1 LRIQIL
7 HFAQNNKNERN
18 YKPQKLYTM
27 LTELT
32 IKEFINKVISNDPV
46 PGGGSVSALNGALAG
61 ALAAMVANLT
71 IGRKKYAEVNDI
83 MVELSS
89 RFEKLSSRLIEDVD
103 RDSDAYNRVF
113 AAFKMPKDTDEEK
126 QVRSEAIQRETKYAA
141 QVPMEVARAVYE
153 VLPMIDTVAQKGN
166 SNAVTDACVSMMCA
180 RTAILGALL
189 NVRINL
195 TSIKDE
201 AFVTAMRE
209 EADTIET
216 HTILQEQA
224 LLEYAKTIL

>member
-1 LRIQIL
+1 
-7 HFAQNNKNERN
+7 
-18 YKPQKLYTM
+18 M

-46 PGGGSVSALNGALAG
+46 PGGGSVSALNGALAA
-61 ALAAMVANLT
+61 ALSAMVANLT
-71 IGRKKYAEVNDI
+71 IGRKKYVEVNDL
-83 MVELSS
+83 MVELSA
-89 RFEKLSSRLIEDVD
+89 RFEKLSQKLVEDVD

-113 AAFKMPKDTDEEK
+113 AAFKMPKETDEEK
-126 QVRSEAIQRETKYAA
+126 QARSEAIQRETKYAA

-153 VLPMIDTVAQKGN
+153 VLPQIDAIAQKGN

-209 EADTIET
+209 EADTIEA
-216 HTILQEQA
+216 HTIMQEQA

>member
-1 LRIQIL
+1 
-7 HFAQNNKNERN
+7 
-18 YKPQKLYTM
+18 M

-89 RFEKLSSRLIEDVD
+89 RFEKLSSHLIEDVD

-201 AFVTAMRE
+201 AFVNAMRE
-209 EADTIET
+209 EADTIEA

-224 LLEYAKTIL
+224 LLEYSKTIL

>member
-1 LRIQIL
+1 
-7 HFAQNNKNERN
+7 
-18 YKPQKLYTM
+18 M

-201 AFVTAMRE
+201 TFVTAMRE

>member
-1 LRIQIL
+1 
-7 HFAQNNKNERN
+7 
-18 YKPQKLYTM
+18 M

-166 SNAVTDACVSMMCA
+166 SNAVTDACVSRMCA

-201 AFVTAMRE
+201 AFVNAMRE
-209 EADTIET
+209 EADTIEA

>member
-1 LRIQIL
+1 
-7 HFAQNNKNERN
+7 
-18 YKPQKLYTM
+18 M

-71 IGRKKYAEVNDI
+71 IGRKKYAEINDI

-201 AFVTAMRE
+201 AFVNAMRE
-209 EADTIET
+209 EADTIEA

>member
-1 LRIQIL
+1 
-7 HFAQNNKNERN
+7 
-18 YKPQKLYTM
+18 M

-32 IKEFINKVISNDPV
+32 IKDFISKVISNDPV
-46 PGGGSVSALNGALAG
+46 PGGGSVSALNGALAA
-61 ALAAMVANLT
+61 ALSAMVANLT
-71 IGRKKYAEVNDI
+71 VGRKKYVEVNDL
-83 MVELSS
+83 MQELST
-89 RFEKLSSRLIEDVD
+89 RFQKLSQKLIEDVD

-113 AAFKMPKDTDEEK
+113 AAFKLPKETDEEK
-126 QVRSEAIQRETKYAA
+126 QLRSEAIQQETKYAA

-153 VLPMIDTVAQKGN
+153 VLPQIDAIAQKGN

-201 AFVTAMRE
+201 AFVNAMRE
-209 EADTIET
+209 EADTIEA

-224 LLEYAKTIL
+224 LLDYARKIL

>member
-1 LRIQIL
+1 
-7 HFAQNNKNERN
+7 
-18 YKPQKLYTM
+18 M

-32 IKEFINKVISNDPV
+32 IKDFISKVISNDPV
-46 PGGGSVSALNGALAG
+46 PGGGSVSALNGALAA
-61 ALAAMVANLT
+61 ALSAMVANLT
-71 IGRKKYAEVNDI
+71 VGRKKYAEVNDL
-83 MVELSS
+83 MQELSTG
-89 RFEKLSSRLIEDVD
+89 FEKLSHKLIEDVD

-113 AAFKMPKDTDEEK
+113 AAFKLPKETDEEK
-126 QVRSEAIQRETKYAA
+126 QLRSEAIQQETKYAA

-153 VLPMIDTVAQKGN
+153 VLPQIDAIAQKGN

-201 AFVTAMRE
+201 AFVNAMRE
-209 EADTIET
+209 EADTIEA

-224 LLEYAKTIL
+224 LLDYARTIL

>member
-1 LRIQIL
+1 
-7 HFAQNNKNERN
+7 
-18 YKPQKLYTM
+18 M

-46 PGGGSVSALNGALAG
+46 PGGGSVSALNGALA
-61 ALAAMVANLT
+61 ASLSAMVANLT
-71 IGRKKYAEVNDI
+71 VGRKKYAEVNDI
-83 MVELSS
+83 MEEMSS

-113 AAFKMPKDTDEEK
+113 AAFKLPKETDEEK
-126 QVRSEAIQRETKYAA
+126 KVRSEAIQRETKYAA
-141 QVPMEVARAVYE
+141 QVPMEVARTVYE
-153 VLPMIDTVAQKGN
+153 VLPMIDAIAQKGN

-201 AFVTAMRE
+201 AFVKAMSD
-209 EADTIET
+209 EADAIEA

-224 LLEYAKTIL
+224 LLEYVKTIL

>member
-1 LRIQIL
+1 
-7 HFAQNNKNERN
+7 
-18 YKPQKLYTM
+18 M

-32 IKEFINKVISNDPV
+32 IKEFINKIISNDPV

-201 AFVTAMRE
+201 AFVNAMRE
-209 EADTIET
+209 EADTIEA

>member
-1 LRIQIL
+1 
-7 HFAQNNKNERN
+7 
-18 YKPQKLYTM
+18 M

-32 IKEFINKVISNDPV
+32 IKDFISKVISNDPV
-46 PGGGSVSALNGALAG
+46 PGGGSVSALNGALAA
-61 ALAAMVANLT
+61 ALSAMVANLT
-71 IGRKKYAEVNDI
+71 VGRKKYAEVNDL
-83 MVELSS
+83 MQELST
-89 RFEKLSSRLIEDVD
+89 RFEKLSQKLIEDVD

-113 AAFKMPKDTDEEK
+113 AAFKLPKETDEEK
-126 QVRSEAIQRETKYAA
+126 QLRSEAIQKETKYAA
-141 QVPMEVARAVYE
+141 QVPMEIARAVYE
-153 VLPMIDTVAQKGN
+153 VLPQIDAIAQKGN

-201 AFVTAMRE
+201 AFVNAMRE
-209 EADTIET
+209 EADTIEA

-224 LLEYAKTIL
+224 LLDYARTIL

>member
-1 LRIQIL
+1 
-7 HFAQNNKNERN
+7 
-18 YKPQKLYTM
+18 M

-32 IKEFINKVISNDPV
+32 IKDFISKVISNDPV
-46 PGGGSVSALNGALAG
+46 PGGGSVSALNGALAA
-61 ALAAMVANLT
+61 ALSAMVANLT
-71 IGRKKYAEVNDI
+71 VGRKKYAEVNDL
-83 MVELSS
+83 MQELST
-89 RFEKLSSRLIEDVD
+89 RFEKLSQKLIEDVD

-113 AAFKMPKDTDEEK
+113 AAFKLPKETDEEK

-153 VLPMIDTVAQKGN
+153 VLPQIDAIAQKGN

-201 AFVTAMRE
+201 AFVNAMRE
-209 EADTIET
+209 EADTIEA

-224 LLEYAKTIL
+224 LLDYAKTIL

>member
-1 LRIQIL
+1 
-7 HFAQNNKNERN
+7 
-18 YKPQKLYTM
+18 M

-32 IKEFINKVISNDPV
+32 IKDFISKVISNDPV
-46 PGGGSVSALNGALAG
+46 PGGGSVSALNGALAA
-61 ALAAMVANLT
+61 ALSAMVANLT
-71 IGRKKYAEVNDI
+71 VGRKKYGEVNDL
-83 MVELSS
+83 MQELSA
-89 RFEKLSSRLIEDVD
+89 RFEKLSQKLIEDVD

-113 AAFKMPKDTDEEK
+113 AAFKLPKETDEEK

-153 VLPMIDTVAQKGN
+153 VLPQIDAIAQKGN

-201 AFVTAMRE
+201 AFVNAMRE
-209 EADTIET
+209 EADTIEA

-224 LLEYAKTIL
+224 LLDYAKTIL

>member
-1 LRIQIL
+1 
-7 HFAQNNKNERN
+7 
-18 YKPQKLYTM
+18 M

-32 IKEFINKVISNDPV
+32 IKDFISKVISNDPV
-46 PGGGSVSALNGALAG
+46 PGGGSVSALNGALAA
-61 ALAAMVANLT
+61 ALSAMVANLT
-71 IGRKKYAEVNDI
+71 VGRKKYVEVNDL
-83 MVELSS
+83 MQELST
-89 RFEKLSSRLIEDVD
+89 RFEKLSHKLIEDVD

-113 AAFKMPKDTDEEK
+113 AAFKLPKETEEEK
-126 QVRSEAIQRETKYAA
+126 QIRSEAIQQETQYAA

-153 VLPMIDTVAQKGN
+153 VLPQIDAIAQKGN

-201 AFVTAMRE
+201 AFVNALRE
-209 EADTIET
+209 EADTIEA

-224 LLEYAKTIL
+224 LLDYARKIL

>member
-1 LRIQIL
+1 
-7 HFAQNNKNERN
+7 
-18 YKPQKLYTM
+18 M

-113 AAFKMPKDTDEEK
+113 AAFKMPKETDEEK
-126 QVRSEAIQRETKYAA
+126 QARSEAIQRETKYAA

-195 TSIKDE
+195 TSIKEE
-201 AFVTAMRE
+201 AFVNAMRE
-209 EADTIET
+209 EADTIEA